1 MANTTIKADVLVKNA
16 NIITID
22 PKQPR
27 AESLAIIGDKFV
39 AVGRTDDIE
48 NLAGPSTKIWDL
60 EGQTIIPGLI
70 DAHIHVLSSGSRH
83 VMCAD
88 CDQRSIDE
96 IIKALRERAN
106 ITPVGE
112 WVQGFKFDD
121 TKTKE
126 NRFLTKWD
134 LDKVSTKHPIFVSHR
149 AGHVYYVNSLG
160 LALANVDSTTPD
172 PP

>member
-83 VMCAD
+83 VM
-88 CDQRSIDE
+88 
-96 IIKALRERAN
+96 
-106 ITPVGE
+106 
-112 WVQGFKFDD
+112 
-121 TKTKE
+121 
-126 NRFLTKWD
+126 
-134 LDKVSTKHPIFVSHR
+134 
-149 AGHVYYVNSLG
+149 
-160 LALANVDSTTPD
+160 
-172 PP
+172 